1 MSFLPPFS
9 LARKLTLSSL
19 SDFWLLKEQMYPIND
34 TTSRLPLK
42 VTFNPTAHWK
52 WQIMASLDDSMTKS
66 AQASGGSGS
75 ELDEVKRM
83 LTETNPILL
92 ATTILVSILHMLCV
106 LVLSRR
112 PRSWHSKRLGDE
124 CSAPFIRRSLSA

>member
-1 MSFLPPFS
+1 MFPLN
-9 LARKLTLSSL
+9 
-19 SDFWLLKEQMYPIND
+19 E
-34 TTSRLPLK
+34 TTTRLPLK

-83 LTETNPILL
+83 LTETNPVLL
-92 ATTILVSILHMLCV
+92 GTTILVSILHML
-106 LVLSRR
+106 
-112 PRSWHSKRLGDE
+112 
-124 CSAPFIRRSLSA
+124 